1 MIAEDG
7 QVLAGWP
14 VCVIDRRRDLRRV
27 LPFEDLSECHTRG
40 KTDSQASGQKTATD
54 AVEI

>member
-14 VCVIDRRRDLRRV
+14 VCVVDRCRDLRGV
-27 LPFEDLSECHTRG
+27 WPFEDMSECHTRG
-40 KTDSQASGQKTATD
+40 KTDSQAGGQKTATD

>member
-14 VCVIDRRRDLRRV
+14 VCVVDRRRDLRRV
-27 LPFEDLSECHTRG
+27 LPFEDLSECHSRG

-54 AVEI
+54 AVET